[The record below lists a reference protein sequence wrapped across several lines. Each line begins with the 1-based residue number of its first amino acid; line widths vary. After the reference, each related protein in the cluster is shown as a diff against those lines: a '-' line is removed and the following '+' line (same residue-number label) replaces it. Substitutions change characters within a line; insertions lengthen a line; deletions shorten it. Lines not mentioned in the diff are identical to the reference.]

1 VSVDLIATGEGYSAT
16 TDSTAARLMNQA
28 MRESWHTEPV
38 EMGMG
43 GSIPFIAEFLNVFPE
58 AEILITGIEDPDTR
72 AHSPNES
79 LHLPGFLRA
88 TGSETRFLVALND
101 GLGW

>member
-1 VSVDLIATGEGYSAT
+1 VDLLAIGEGYSAT
-16 TDSTAARLMNQA
+16 SDSTTALLMAEA
-28 MRESWHTEPV
+28 MRGSWQTEPV
-38 EMGMG
+38 ELGMG
-43 GSIPFIAEFLNVFPE
+43 GSIPFIAEFLNVFPQ

-79 LHLPGFLRA
+79 LHVPGFVKA